1 MSTTT
6 TQPTQTTQ
14 AHGVH
19 PSAIGSNTVPPQTS
33 RDDVAAPTQ
42 ETPSASGPAPTGS
55 ASGDVSSTNNA
66 ADDSTK
72 PPGSGEVYPE
82 QKHAGA
88 GFADK
93 VTALKEQVVGKV
105 TKNPELVTK
114 GHDRWTGELKK
125 KELDADA
132 VKAQDPFA
140 NPEEKEKEKV
150 QEKEGIDAAPSDATT
165 KTSPTTH
172 QLNPTPTATST
183 ASQPGTAPSP
193 SAAGAPVPSSR
204 TVEQ

>member
-88 GFADK
+88 VGYGPNYNQKPGFADK

-132 VKAQDPFA
+132 VSLHFK
-140 NPEEKEKEKV
+140 
-150 QEKEGIDAAPSDATT
+150 
-165 KTSPTTH
+165 
-172 QLNPTPTATST
+172 
-183 ASQPGTAPSP
+183 
-193 SAAGAPVPSSR
+193 AAGSLLRSGEGPGPFRQS
-204 TVEQ
+204 